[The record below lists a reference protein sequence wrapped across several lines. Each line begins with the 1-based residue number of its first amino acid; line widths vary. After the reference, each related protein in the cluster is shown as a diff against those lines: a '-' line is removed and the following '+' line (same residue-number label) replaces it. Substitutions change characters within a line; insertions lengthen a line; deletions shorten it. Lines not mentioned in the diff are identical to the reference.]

1 MRVDVLAQLDKSL
14 ICRGPGAEPVAVEE
28 STGVFNGLPGEVDR
42 PMGSEDYCETIREE
56 TKLK

>member
-28 STGVFNGLPGEVDR
+28 SAEVFRSPWRSGQANGE
-42 PMGSEDYCETIREE
+42 
-56 TKLK
+56 